1 MQGTTAVGLPNG
13 NVRESLMGQSLL
25 GLQAALP
32 ILLICWLVAASK
44 VLVTWA
50 VLMGC
55 WGRIY
60 ILPVS
65 WLVKNRWTQAAAA
78 KSSGSSDP
86 DGLTYIRPCPYPLTR
101 GYKIPNIN
109 LAQTLTWILVIHP
122 FYYFLGHNVIEGLT
136 TI

>member
-86 DGLTYIRPCPYPLTR
+86 DGLTYIRPWYQIIVGTCMF
-101 GYKIPNIN
+101 
-109 LAQTLTWILVIHP
+109 WIVSRTFMLKLHKYSHVSQ
-122 FYYFLGHNVIEGLT
+122 
-136 TI
+136 

>member
-86 DGLTYIRPCPYPLTR
+86 DGLTYIRP
-101 GYKIPNIN
+101 
-109 LAQTLTWILVIHP
+109 WIAAWLVEARR
-122 FYYFLGHNVIEGLT
+122 EGQWCSGAYRSQASGGG
-136 TI
+136 